1 MQVIPL
7 KKEYLCTKEKVMKK
21 LLGLVVFI
29 CMFSMDMLAQCPM
42 CKASVE
48 SSRATAGAK
57 SVGMGLNGGILML
70 LASVYVII
78 FSVGI
83 IWYRNYR
90 KNQIINN
97 A

>member
-1 MQVIPL
+1 
-7 KKEYLCTKEKVMKK
+7 MKR
-21 LLGLVVFI
+21 LLGLVVFV
-29 CMFSMDMLAQCPM
+29 CVFSMDILAQCPM

-48 SSRATAGAK
+48 SSQASAGAK

-70 LASVYVII
+70 LAAVYIII

-90 KNQIINN
+90 KNQQIDH